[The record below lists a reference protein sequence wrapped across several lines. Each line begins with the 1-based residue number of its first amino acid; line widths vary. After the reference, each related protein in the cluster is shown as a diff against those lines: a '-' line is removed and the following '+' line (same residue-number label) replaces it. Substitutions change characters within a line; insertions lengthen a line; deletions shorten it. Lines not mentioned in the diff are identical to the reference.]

1 MLRESNDKLKE
12 CEIQLETYKKRLEE
26 YNDLKK
32 SIKILEE
39 RSADYVQQI
48 MQFEEDAKKSA
59 TLKGQVELF
68 KNKVRCL
75 FSLNFF
81 NLID

>member
-1 MLRESNDKLKE
+1 MQLKDEVDVLRESNDKLKE
-12 CEIQLETYKKRLEE
+12 CEIQLDTYKKRLEE

-32 SIKILEE
+32 HIKILEE

-48 MQFEEDAKKSA
+48 VQCEEDAKKSA

-68 KNKVRCL
+68 KNKVC
-75 FSLNFF
+75 
-81 NLID
+81 